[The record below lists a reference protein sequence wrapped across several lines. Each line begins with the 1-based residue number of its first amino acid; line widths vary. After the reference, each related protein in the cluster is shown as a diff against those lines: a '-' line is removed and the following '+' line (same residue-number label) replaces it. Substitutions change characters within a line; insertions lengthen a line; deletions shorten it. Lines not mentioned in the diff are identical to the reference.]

1 MSLQQSDTPPIE
13 TRRVFIF
20 LLVAYGIAWATA
32 AALFLTGGLT
42 DSPELLPGLGITL
55 ATVLLPTA
63 YMFAPA
69 VGNVVARFLTGE
81 GRANLRIRP
90 HLRGSLRVYV
100 AAWFAPV
107 LLTLVGAGIYFAVF
121 SASFDPGLT
130 TYTEALRQAAGGD
143 IGIDPWTLVAIQL
156 VAVVTIAP
164 FINMLFAFGEE
175 FGWRAYLLPKLLPLG
190 TRQATL
196 VVGLIWGAWHWP
208 LVAMGYNYGFEYP
221 GAPWTGLLAMCW
233 FTLTTGVFLAWVTL
247 RSDSVWPAAIGHG
260 AINAAAGLGV
270 LFVAGQPNP
279 LLGPTPLGLVGG
291 LGWTVAAAWLLWR
304 SEVFSGTPPSDVVTG
319 DTAGTAETAEIAEI
333 AETADAT
340 TAETR

>member
-1 MSLQQSDTPPIE
+1 MSLQQSDSHSIE
-13 TRRVFIF
+13 TRRVAIF
-20 LLVAYGIAWATA
+20 LVVAYGVAWATA

-69 VGNVVARFLTGE
+69 LGNVAARLLTGE
-81 GRANLRIRP
+81 GRKDLQIRP
-90 HLRGSLRVYV
+90 HLRGSLRVYAV
-100 AAWFAPV
+100 AWFAPV
-107 LLTLVGAGIYFAVF
+107 LLTLVGAGVYFAVF
-121 SASFDPGLT
+121 SASFDPELT

-156 VAVVTIAP
+156 VAAVTIAP
-164 FINMLFAFGEE
+164 LINMLFAFGEE

-196 VVGLIWGAWHWP
+196 VVGLVWGAWHWP
-208 LVAMGYNYGFEYP
+208 LIAMGYNYGFEYP
-221 GAPWTGLLAMCW
+221 GAPWTGFLAMCW

-247 RSDSVWPAAIGHG
+247 RSESVWPAAIGHG
-260 AINAAAGLGV
+260 AINAVAGLSV

-279 LLGPTPLGLVGG
+279 LVGPTPLGLVGG

-304 SEVFSGTPPSDVVTG
+304 SEVFTGTPPMDDASSSD
-319 DTAGTAETAEIAEI
+319 
-333 AETADAT
+333 TADAT
-340 TAETR
+340 TAEAR